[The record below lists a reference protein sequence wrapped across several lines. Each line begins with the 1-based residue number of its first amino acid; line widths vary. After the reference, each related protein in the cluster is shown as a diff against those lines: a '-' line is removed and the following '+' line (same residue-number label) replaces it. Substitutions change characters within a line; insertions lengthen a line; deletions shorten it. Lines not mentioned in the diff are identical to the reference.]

1 MSTIENSRDLR
12 SMKQKIFHFP
22 FTLLFVLVTIHSAL
36 SATRKFKEVC
46 QPVRSE
52 VSVKVV
58 GCFERKVRLP
68 QCTGTCHS
76 EESRYG
82 KTCWCCRPV
91 LRSPVAVEIYCKRTD
106 GSVYIHK
113 YKVQEHK
120 QCSCSR
126 CLDH

>member
-1 MSTIENSRDLR
+1 
-12 SMKQKIFHFP
+12 MKQKIFHFP
-22 FTLLFVLVTIHSAL
+22 LTLLFVLVTIHSAL
-36 SATRKFKEVC
+36 PARGKFKEVC

-52 VSVKVV
+52 VSVKVL
-58 GCFERKVRLP
+58 GCVERKVALP
-68 QCTGTCHS
+68 QCMGTCLS

-91 LRSPVAVEIYCKRTD
+91 LRSPIAVEIYCKRTD
-106 GSVYIHK
+106 GTFYIEK
-113 YKVQEHK
+113 YKVKEHK